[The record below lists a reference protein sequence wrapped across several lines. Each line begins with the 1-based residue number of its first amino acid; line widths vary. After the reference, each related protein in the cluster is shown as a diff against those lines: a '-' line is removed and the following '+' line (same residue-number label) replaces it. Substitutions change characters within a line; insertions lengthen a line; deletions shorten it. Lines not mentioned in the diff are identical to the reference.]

1 MTHTYI
7 YVKEVLAVY
16 ASVMWAHR
24 ILGVNHGPAEHR
36 IAVDNKAA
44 AACMRCYSSNQ
55 SMNDMLLRLWCFM
68 KDHDIKLRCVDI
80 HTKSNIADAPSRR
93 QVMTLKLAKSTID
106 VLQERIPGRPE
117 YLYDATT
124 SVESEY
130 LPLIKDLDVPQL
142 HEREAEDLWT
152 GMSRRR
158 QHSYVYADAAKRPR
172 Q

>member
-93 QVMTLKLAKSTID
+93 QVMTRKLAKSTID